1 MALSMEEQRILAE
14 IERQLA
20 DDDPPLAARLSTFG
34 RPGLTAILRTP
45 RGRVLASFLAVAVVA
60 VLSVLVYSLV
70 PLRGLPDRAHVRST
84 AAPSRSEQTTS
95 AGQPA
100 AGKAPAGHRPA
111 AKTPAAAGSRT
122 AKPPAAGSQ
131 TAAAPA
137 ARATATGRPPR
148 GQASGERRSAVAAP
162 AGALARQGGLP
173 AG

>member
-45 RGRVLASFLAVAVVA
+45 RGRVLASFLAVAAVA
-60 VLSVLVYSLV
+60 LLSVLVYSLV

-84 AAPSRSEQTTS
+84 AVPSRSEQTTS

-100 AGKAPAGHRPA
+100 AAGHRPA
-111 AKTPAAAGSRT
+111 ARTPAAAGSRT
-122 AKPPAAGSQ
+122 AKSPAAG
-131 TAAAPA
+131 
-137 ARATATGRPPR
+137 ATATARPSQ
-148 GQASGERRSAVAAP
+148 GKASGS
-162 AGALARQGGLP
+162 GGLP
-173 AG
+173 